1 MRPLILTAAL
11 AFSGLAM
18 AQDSDTAN
26 DSSFL
31 FPPTWFTFASPFV
44 EQSNVQAPQ
53 PARSSS
59 RPKTEGS
66 MIGYIED
73 AIIGTQI
80 RIRMEAGFDA
90 QFPDRAEFF
99 YAKCGCYQGLA
110 PGNPASDQQ
119 TPGLGPGIV
128 NSLNFQQLYV
138 QAEYALRKRL
148 SFFVEVPFRWIQP
161 TSVVPNTGGGPNE
174 QGLSDITAGV
184 KAALIASD
192 SRYVTFQLKS
202 YLPTGN
208 ATDGLGTN
216 HFSVEPSLLYYQKLS
231 DRTAIESEAGIW
243 VPISGSEGVPS
254 ASNPNPQGFAG
265 NVFFYGVGPSYQ
277 VYRGQRVRFTPVI
290 ELVGWT
296 VLGGFETDYATN
308 PTTLGVSA
316 SGTNIV
322 NLKIGA
328 RTDVGGGNSF
338 YLGYGRALTSAVW
351 YSDLVRFEYRHTF

>member
-1 MRPLILTAAL
+1 MPPPRSLAHVHQPLRGVITISGGSDGSEPGML
-11 AFSGLAM
+11 AVTL
-18 AQDSDTAN
+18 N
-26 DSSFL
+26 
-31 FPPTWFTFASPFV
+31 AS
-44 EQSNVQAPQ
+44 
-53 PARSSS
+53 
-59 RPKTEGS
+59 
-66 MIGYIED
+66 
-73 AIIGTQI
+73 
-80 RIRMEAGFDA
+80 
-90 QFPDRAEFF
+90 
-99 YAKCGCYQGLA
+99 
-110 PGNPASDQQ
+110 
-119 TPGLGPGIV
+119 
-128 NSLNFQQLYV
+128 
-138 QAEYALRKRL
+138 
-148 SFFVEVPFRWIQP
+148 
-161 TSVVPNTGGGPNE
+161 
-174 QGLSDITAGV
+174 
-184 KAALIASD
+184 
-192 SRYVTFQLKS
+192 
-202 YLPTGN
+202 
-208 ATDGLGTN
+208 
-216 HFSVEPSLLYYQKLS
+216 
-231 DRTAIESEAGIW
+231 AGIW